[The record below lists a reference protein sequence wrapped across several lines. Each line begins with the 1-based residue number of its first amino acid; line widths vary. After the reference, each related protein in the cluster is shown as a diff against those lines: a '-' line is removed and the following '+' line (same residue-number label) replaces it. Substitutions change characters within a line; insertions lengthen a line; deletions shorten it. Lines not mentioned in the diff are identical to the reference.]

1 MFTDEEVRS
10 LVEDALRLAYE
21 MFREGKHKHCCVVVE
36 QLLKV
41 SPDLHEALQLY
52 GVTLHALGRNEESVK
67 ALEACLVQKP
77 DDPETLN
84 NIAISYSSLGLYH
97 EAISSLRRAVDIKPE
112 SELYLS
118 NLALQHRHLEDY
130 RKAIEIFEQ
139 SNAICEKATT
149 LAMIGGCYGELREL
163 DRAMEYTSRA
173 IRCNPE
179 FAEAH
184 VDMASILHLKGNWR
198 DGFREYEW
206 RTKVY
211 DQLKFWDKIYRP
223 DKLWD
228 GSPIDGKTL
237 IVHTEQ
243 GNGDTI
249 QFCRFLPLLA
259 QRCSRVIVHCSEVMA
274 PILAGLC
281 HEVYTR
287 DPAAMPSWQER
298 DAGVV
303 SDLPEH
309 DLHCFMISLPH
320 LLGVGSISGRPYLS
334 PTVPFDL
341 GEYSGFLK
349 VGIAWGGNPQHPN
362 DRKRS
367 CRLGKFKPIHDLGG
381 VRLFSLMKDVRPRSY
396 HNSKDIIDLTHG
408 CDDMKIVD
416 MSPHMTSYEATAGII
431 ESLDL
436 VLSVDTSVV
445 HLAGAI
451 GKDTLCLMAWN
462 PDWRWGLSG
471 DRTIWYDSVKLLRQD
486 RPGDWSGPFTEA
498 LEQIKKRRDQVGHDA

>member
-206 RTKVY
+206 RTKV
-211 DQLKFWDKIYRP
+211 
-223 DKLWD
+223 
-228 GSPIDGKTL
+228 
-237 IVHTEQ
+237 
-243 GNGDTI
+243 
-249 QFCRFLPLLA
+249 
-259 QRCSRVIVHCSEVMA
+259 
-274 PILAGLC
+274 
-281 HEVYTR
+281 
-287 DPAAMPSWQER
+287 
-298 DAGVV
+298 
-303 SDLPEH
+303 
-309 DLHCFMISLPH
+309 
-320 LLGVGSISGRPYLS
+320 
-334 PTVPFDL
+334 
-341 GEYSGFLK
+341 
-349 VGIAWGGNPQHPN
+349 
-362 DRKRS
+362 
-367 CRLGKFKPIHDLGG
+367 
-381 VRLFSLMKDVRPRSY
+381 
-396 HNSKDIIDLTHG
+396 
-408 CDDMKIVD
+408 
-416 MSPHMTSYEATAGII
+416 
-431 ESLDL
+431 
-436 VLSVDTSVV
+436 
-445 HLAGAI
+445 
-451 GKDTLCLMAWN
+451 
-462 PDWRWGLSG
+462 
-471 DRTIWYDSVKLLRQD
+471 
-486 RPGDWSGPFTEA
+486 
-498 LEQIKKRRDQVGHDA
+498 